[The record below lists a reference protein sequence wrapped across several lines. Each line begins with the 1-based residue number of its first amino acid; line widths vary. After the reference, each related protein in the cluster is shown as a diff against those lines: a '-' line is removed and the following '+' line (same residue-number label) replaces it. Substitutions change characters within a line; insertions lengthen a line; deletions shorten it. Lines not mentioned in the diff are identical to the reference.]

1 MTNKQP
7 DIEEQIK
14 EILKPV
20 DDIIITQAARGYPYT
35 GGNLVLAILNLV
47 AQREQQARID
57 ELGELLEFIS
67 YDEGFEPT
75 RQLLHDRLAEL
86 KEDKE
91 LEQNNGG
98 NKGEWYEGISAAY
111 IRNTRRL
118 LGKPSGCKRGC
129 EIFRRL
135 DG

>member
-98 NKGEWYEGISAAY
+98 NKGE
-111 IRNTRRL
+111 
-118 LGKPSGCKRGC
+118 
-129 EIFRRL
+129 
-135 DG
+135 